1 MKKEQHEFLEHLA
14 KFDRPVTRS
23 EMHKGATR
31 EEDKVRMACKR
42 AGLVEYVGG
51 VLNPGGGRFSFGWRI
66 TAAGRAALAARE
78 ADPSYRHPRQRGRT
92 DGALRNR
99 DAPERADPPRGAP
112 VSPAPIPGRYEP
124 EGTDINAVAKTIEH
138 EPQTTALAA
147 ITPMEML
154 DRAITSGASVETLE
168 KLMSLQERW
177 EKNQARK
184 AFDDAMAEAKA
195 EIPVISKNRTV
206 DFTSSKGRTHY
217 RHEDLAEVAR
227 TVNPILSKHGLSYRF
242 KTQSAPNEPIV
253 VTCIVSHRLGYFEEN
268 TLTAG
273 RDDSGN
279 KNHIQQIGSTLTYL
293 QRMTLKAALGL
304 AAAEDDDGKKSED
317 TSGPIS
323 DEQVKTVRALIEA
336 TETDIAKF
344 CEYLK
349 VEAVPDIPSREYQ
362 RAIAMLEKKRDR
374 K

>member
-1 MKKEQHEFLEHLA
+1 M
-14 KFDRPVTRS
+14 
-23 EMHKGATR
+23 
-31 EEDKVRMACKR
+31 
-42 AGLVEYVGG
+42 
-51 VLNPGGGRFSFGWRI
+51 
-66 TAAGRAALAARE
+66 
-78 ADPSYRHPRQRGRT
+78 
-92 DGALRNR
+92 
-99 DAPERADPPRGAP
+99 
-112 VSPAPIPGRYEP
+112 
-124 EGTDINAVAKTIEH
+124 NAVAKTIDN
-138 EPQTTALAA
+138 EPQHSALAP

-154 DRAITSGASVETLE
+154 DRAISSGAGIETLE
-168 KLMSLQERW
+168 RLMSLQERW

-184 AFDDAMAEAKA
+184 AFDDAMAAAKA

-304 AAAEDDDGKKSED
+304 AAAEDDDGQKSEEVG
-317 TSGPIS
+317 GPIGH
-323 DEQVKTVRALIEA
+323 DQVSKVLALIEE

-344 CEYLK
+344 CQYNG
-349 VEAVPDIPSREYQ
+349 VEAVTEITTAQLPRVL
-362 RAIAMLEKKRDR
+362 AMLEKKRR
-374 K
+374 QANG